1 MMASTST
8 TALKD
13 DALPGLHIALEA
25 PALVDL
31 LSQHLPECSNGTR
44 LLDARVDDVQY
55 TPGAAAQVLMKL
67 RVRDAHSGRTGRQLV
82 CVKALRGDEPAPV
95 APEAGLQRYAELRA
109 RKAGDRDMPLATGWA
124 YLPGAHLVLQ
134 AYPLD
139 SRLSTLASVI
149 DPVAMRDALHQVWRA
164 RQVRVRSVRG
174 QVLSYTPEAR
184 AALLFDVLSED
195 RVTRVPEMRR
205 LVGKLHVS
213 REPARLFAGH
223 WAVWRG
229 AGGHGVAPPV
239 GYVSQMQLSLQEFVP
254 GTRLSDLAGTGAFT
268 GLVRRA
274 AHVIANIHGMVLP
287 VLATRRVEKE
297 VAVIDRWIGV
307 LARLRP
313 AYAGRLESLARR
325 LRSEVAERMRV
336 TGTIHADFH
345 MANILCD
352 GQRVTIIDWDQAA
365 HGDPMIDVGRVLAS
379 LRVSSLRVHNR
390 LDGFADAE
398 AGFLEA
404 YLRRTGEDERRA
416 RLFEAVSLLIAAAGP
431 FRLQRAGWEEGAELM
446 MDEVER
452 VLDLSLKAPRVA
464 GTPADLKRQVAF
476 RHRAAWAMDRTYA
489 QALLVPQVQASVGRD
504 VEVTECYPV
513 AEAQRPDELRVR
525 WLLKGYRGAERWRG
539 QFTGL
544 GFPDHS
550 GRGLLRRLQLLG
562 PVLDAQPAALQLPR
576 AVGHLEPLSMLVLR
590 PPAGEPLT
598 AALAGGRGA
607 AAAATLGRAL
617 ALFSRLPV
625 ELGKAHET
633 GRALRGI
640 ERRVQRRSHLGAAA
654 AAEAAELFAA
664 AQARVLP
671 LGERRLPVA
680 VGLVPAACRVGEG
693 SAGAGTVVDVLMGE
707 PLVALAELH
716 AALRETA
723 DLRDGVL
730 AADVLVRAYADT
742 SGDDMTAVAGWLALV
757 LVRRACGR
765 SRSSDPA
772 ATLGSARQLLE
783 RFP

>member
-1 MMASTST
+1 MMANTST

-13 DALPGLHIALEA
+13 NALPGLHIALDGG
-25 PALVDL
+25 ALVDL
-31 LSQHLPECSNGTR
+31 LSQRLPECSNGTR

-82 CVKALRGDEPAPV
+82 CVKALRADEPAPAAPV
-95 APEAGLQRYAELRA
+95 AELRRYAELRG
-109 RKAGDRDMPLATGWA
+109 RRTGHRDMPLATGWA
-124 YLPGAHLVLQ
+124 YLPSAHLVLQ

-139 SRLSTLASVI
+139 SRLTTLTSVN
-149 DPVAMRDALHQVWRA
+149 DPVVMRAALHQAWRA
-164 RQVRVRSVRG
+164 RQVRVRSVRA

-195 RVTRVPEMRR
+195 RVTGVPEMRR

-229 AGGHGVAPPV
+229 AGGHAVAPPV

-268 GLVRRA
+268 GLARRA
-274 AHVIANIHGMVLP
+274 AHAIANIHGMVLP
-287 VLATRRVEKE
+287 VLATRRVDKE

-307 LARLRP
+307 LSRVRP
-313 AYAGRLESLARR
+313 AYAGRLESLGRR
-325 LRSEVAERMRV
+325 LRSEVEARMRV

-352 GQRVTIIDWDQAA
+352 GQGVTIIDWDQAA
-365 HGDPMIDVGRVLAS
+365 HGDPMIDVGRLLAS

-390 LDGFADAE
+390 LDGFADVE

-452 VLDLSLKAPRVA
+452 VLDLSLQSPIVP
-464 GTPADLKRQVAF
+464 GTPAELKRQLTF
-476 RHRAAWAMDRTYA
+476 RQRPAWATDRTYA
-489 QALLVPQVQASVGRD
+489 QALLVPQVQASVGPD

-513 AEAQRPDELRVR
+513 AEAQRADELRVR

-539 QFTGL
+539 QYTGL
-544 GFPDHS
+544 GFPGHS
-550 GRGLLRRLQLLG
+550 GRGLLRRLQLLA
-562 PVLDAQPAALQLPR
+562 PELDAQPAALQLPR

-590 PPAGEPLT
+590 PPPGEPFT
-598 AALAGGRGA
+598 ALLAGGRGA
-607 AAAATLGRAL
+607 AAAAVLGAAL

-625 ELGKAHET
+625 ELGKVHEA
-633 GRALRGI
+633 GRALRAI

-654 AAEAAELFAA
+654 AAEAAELFTAA
-664 AQARVLP
+664 RERVLP
-671 LGERRLPVA
+671 LGERRLPIVT
-680 VGLVPAACRVGEG
+680 GLVPAACRVGDG
-693 SAGAGTVVDVLMGE
+693 VAGAVTLADVVMGE
-707 PLVALAELH
+707 PLAALAELYS
-716 AALRETA
+716 ALRETA

-730 AADVLVRAYADT
+730 AADVLARAYADD
-742 SGDDMTAVAGWLALV
+742 SGDDMGAVAGWLALV
-757 LVRRACGR
+757 LVRRACAR
-765 SRSSDPA
+765 SRNHPA
-772 ATLGSARQLLE
+772 ATLRSARQLLE